1 MKKTSTGF
9 IIGLIFIVL
18 GILYAGSALD
28 IFEFSIFF
36 DGWWTL
42 FIIVPCFYGLFKKG
56 EDKTGC
62 VIGLIIGLAFLI
74 NAQDIS
80 LHINFLPLIVAILC
94 IWIGMKLILPK
105 KEGRGPKIEVIYNGE
120 TKEKNVNIN
129 LNQREFDG
137 KYHKDSRG
145 YVNASAI
152 FSGKDIRLDNEVF
165 SGGEL
170 CALFGGIEID
180 LRNAVFTEDVTL
192 DVTAIFGGIDIYV
205 PADVRVVTDGVTPI
219 FGGVEMSRKSNGSV
233 NEVMPTLRLTGSCVF
248 GGVEIH

>member
-1 MKKTSTGF
+1 MKKSSTGF

-62 VIGLIIGLAFLI
+62 IIGLIIGICFLI
-74 NAQDIS
+74 NAQDIN
-80 LHINFLPLIVAILC
+80 LHINFWPLLVAIVC
-94 IWIGMKLILPK
+94 ILIGVKLLLPNKSGK
-105 KEGRGPKIEVIYNGE
+105 KPKIEVTYDAQ

-129 LNQREFDG
+129 INGKEFDG
-137 KYHKDSRG
+137 GYHKDGRG
-145 YVNASAI
+145 YVNASAV
-152 FSGKDIRLDNEVF
+152 FSGKEIRLDNEVF
-165 SGGEL
+165 DGGDL
-170 CALFGGIEID
+170 CALFGAVDLD
-180 LRNAVFTEDVTL
+180 LRNAVFTGDATL
-192 DVTAIFGGIDIYV
+192 NVTAIFGGIDLYV
-205 PADVRVVTDGVTPI
+205 PANVRVVTDSVTPL
-219 FGGVEMSRKSNGSV
+219 FGGVEVSHRTSGGI
-233 NEVMPTLRLTGSCVF
+233 NEVMPALHVTGSCVF